1 MSAIGT
7 PEEEGFDPKVVDMET
22 ARRDEAIAVGRQLQE
37 MSSES
42 AQDISTLRIPAWIFL
57 ITALFTASLFG
68 VCFA

>member
-22 ARRDEAIAVGRQLQE
+22 ARRDEAITVGRQLQE

-42 AQDISTLRIPAWIFL
+42 AQDISTLRIPA
-57 ITALFTASLFG
+57 
-68 VCFA
+68 

>member
-42 AQDISTLRIPAWIFL
+42 AQDISTLRIPA
-57 ITALFTASLFG
+57 
-68 VCFA
+68 